1 MTLTLCGIK
10 PQNAQQHQALELGQ
24 AFLNSRDPNRRI
36 FKTTG
41 YAGSGKSTIAFALAA
56 DQVGQSKRIAFTA
69 PTHKALNVGRKIAAS
84 RGLTHIDFH
93 TIHSLLGLSM
103 AKVDGEKRLQ
113 STGTNSTFLY
123 DVVWLDECS
132 MVGQD
137 LWGFVQASFSA
148 ETRSLHHP
156 TKLMLIGDPAQLYP
170 VGEGKSPTFSREL
183 EGINLTEVV
192 RQQQGSSL
200 LDFVTQARRAVT
212 RKAENYR
219 PFRPRGISAD
229 PKPEGVILT
238 SKKRVLNLACKN
250 LEKFDRDP
258 DRFRILAWRN
268 AQVDE
273 YNTAIRQYRYGANAP
288 RFVVGERLITR
299 DPLLAP
305 DKRTILVQTS
315 TECVVREIEEAVYGH
330 YKCWQLQVE
339 LEGTEEQKQIY
350 ALHEDDQARFDAE
363 TQRLAT
369 AARRSSFLWRLYFEH
384 LETYAQVRPCYA
396 LTVHNSQGST
406 FTQVAVDGGDI
417 AKRLYSQ
424 EGESELKAMR
434 EHNRLWYVATSR
446 ASKRLFVVG

>member
-1 MTLTLCGIK
+1 MTLALYGIK
-10 PQNAQQHQALELGQ
+10 PQNDQQHQALELGQ
-24 AFLNSRDPNRRI
+24 AFLNTDDPNRRI

-84 RGLTHIDFH
+84 RGLTNIDFH

-113 STGTNSTFLY
+113 NTGTNSTFLY

-137 LWGFVQASFSA
+137 LWGFVQRSFGG

-156 TKLMLIGDPAQLYP
+156 TKLILMGDPAQLYP
-170 VGEGKSPTFSREL
+170 VGEGKSPTFSNAL

-192 RQQQGSSL
+192 RQQQGSPL

-219 PFRPRGISAD
+219 PFRPGGINAVPQS
-229 PKPEGVILT
+229 EGVILV
-238 SKKRVLNLACKN
+238 SKKRVLDFACKQI
-250 LEKFDRDP
+250 EKFDRDP

-268 AQVDE
+268 TQVDG
-273 YNTAIRQYRYGANAP
+273 YNAAIRRFRYGANAP
-288 RFVVGERLITR
+288 RFVVGERLIAR
-299 DPLLAP
+299 DPILAT

-315 TECVVREIEEAVYGH
+315 TECVVLEIQAAVCGH
-330 YKCWQLQVE
+330 YKCWQLRVE
-339 LEGTEEQKQIY
+339 VEGTGEQKQI
-350 ALHEDDQARFDAE
+350 
-363 TQRLAT
+363 
-369 AARRSSFLWRLYFEH
+369 WR
-384 LETYAQVRPCYA
+384 C
-396 LTVHNSQGST
+396 
-406 FTQVAVDGGDI
+406 
-417 AKRLYSQ
+417 
-424 EGESELKAMR
+424 
-434 EHNRLWYVATSR
+434 
-446 ASKRLFVVG
+446 